1 MQKPPFDRQFK
12 TLPNRDPKKQILRKN
27 RRSTTVR
34 EERIYRYKQ

>member
-1 MQKPPFDRQFK
+1 MQKPPFDRQPVPK
-12 TLPNRDPKKQILRKN
+12 RDPKKQILRKN